1 MIRSAPTAPIRDALP
16 DAASARIA
24 RRRQLRRRML
34 GTIAGSYAFSTAI
47 LLLYAGAGTTSLRVP
62 MLYALAGGLVSA
74 AFFIVFR
81 TGVGAHTGDWFLTM
95 WQLLP
100 SAAVEVV
107 FLAIAPEVGFVF
119 LMVLFVIFSFGT
131 LRLSPMRAA
140 VAWGVTALGVAA
152 VMVFF
157 NAPVAIPVRTPVER
171 WITGLC
177 FILTLGRCV
186 ATGLLGSHYRIQ
198 LAERTAALQRLTA
211 TLEEQVAL
219 RTRELALANEEL
231 ENLAA
236 ERTAEIKTLQGILP
250 ICAHCKKIRDEKG
263 AWSHLEAYI
272 SSRIDVI
279 FSHGICAECRRTQYP
294 GFPPR
299 VG

>member
-1 MIRSAPTAPIRDALP
+1 MIRIVPTAPIRDALP

-74 AFFIVFR
+74 
-81 TGVGAHTGDWFLTM
+81 
-95 WQLLP
+95 
-100 SAAVEVV
+100 
-107 FLAIAPEVGFVF
+107 
-119 LMVLFVIFSFGT
+119 
-131 LRLSPMRAA
+131 
-140 VAWGVTALGVAA
+140 
-152 VMVFF
+152 
-157 NAPVAIPVRTPVER
+157 
-171 WITGLC
+171 
-177 FILTLGRCV
+177 
-186 ATGLLGSHYRIQ
+186 
-198 LAERTAALQRLTA
+198 
-211 TLEEQVAL
+211 
-219 RTRELALANEEL
+219 
-231 ENLAA
+231 
-236 ERTAEIKTLQGILP
+236 
-250 ICAHCKKIRDEKG
+250 EKG
-263 AWSHLEAYI
+263 AWNQLEAYI